1 MSGHGLFVIE
11 AMALGAHIQHQMLRI
26 NHQSGFTLVESMIAA
41 VILAV
46 GVLGVAGMQGI
57 SLTRNVD
64 STELTR
70 ATNLAAE
77 MIERIQYNRKNITQY
92 AIDTSNATPCPQN
105 AATQA
110 MAKGDCDQW
119 VALLSNPQASGLVSV
134 RGVVTVPLLLVG
146 PLATLLNQYPVTVT
160 VSWTGAAGATK
171 VARPKQVVLTTTIS
185 PE

>member
-1 MSGHGLFVIE
+1 
-11 AMALGAHIQHQMLRI
+11 
-26 NHQSGFTLVESMIAA
+26 
-41 VILAV
+41 
-46 GVLGVAGMQGI
+46 MQGI

-77 MIERIQYNRKNITQY
+77 MIERIQYNRKNIAQY
-92 AIDTSNATPCPQN
+92 AIDTGIDIYNPTPCPQS
-105 AATQA
+105 AVTQA
-110 MAKGDCDQW
+110 MARGDCDQW
-119 VALLSNPQASGLVSV
+119 VALLRNPQASGLANV
-134 RGVVTVPLLLVG
+134 RGVITVPVLLVG

-160 VSWTGAAGATK
+160 VSWTGAAGETK

>member
-1 MSGHGLFVIE
+1 MVSGVRIH
-11 AMALGAHIQHQMLRI
+11 MQMPRF
-26 NHQSGFTLVESMIAA
+26 NHQSGFMLVEIMIAA
-41 VILAV
+41 AILAV

-57 SLTRNVD
+57 ALTRNVD

-77 MIERIQYNRKNITQY
+77 MIERIQYNRKNIPQY
-92 AIDTSNATPCPQN
+92 ALDTSNATPCPQN
-105 AATQA
+105 AVTQA

-134 RGVVTVPLLLVG
+134 RGVITVPATPVG
-146 PLATLLNQYPVTVT
+146 ALATLLNQYPVTVT
-160 VSWTGAAGATK
+160 VSWTGAAGDTK
-171 VARPKQVVLTTTIS
+171 VARPKQVVLSTTIS

>member
-1 MSGHGLFVIE
+1 MSEQCLFVIV
-11 AMALGAHIQHQMLRI
+11 ACSGVHRHMKIPRI
-26 NHQSGFTLVESMIAA
+26 NHQSGFTLIESMIEA
-41 VILAV
+41 VILAI

-77 MIERIQYNRKNITQY
+77 MIERIQYNRKNIAQY
-92 AIDTSNATPCPQN
+92 AINTSNATPCPQN
-105 AATQA
+105 AVTQP

-134 RGVVTVPLLLVG
+134 RGVVTVPVLLVG

-160 VSWTGAAGATK
+160 VSWTGAAGETK

>member
-1 MSGHGLFVIE
+1 
-11 AMALGAHIQHQMLRI
+11 MALGEHIQSQVRGITL
-26 NHQSGFTLVESMIAA
+26 QWGLALVESMIAP

-57 SLTRNVD
+57 ALTRNVD

-77 MIERIQYNRKNITQY
+77 MIERIQYNRKNIAQY

-110 MAKGDCDQW
+110 MARGDCDQW

-134 RGVVTVPLLLVG
+134 RGVVTVSLLLVG

-160 VSWTGAAGATK
+160 VSWTGAAGNTK
-171 VARPKQVVLTTTIS
+171 VARAKQVVLTTTIS

>member
-1 MSGHGLFVIE
+1 MSEHGLFVIV
-11 AMALGAHIQHQMLRI
+11 AWSGVHSHMQMPRI
-26 NHQSGFTLVESMIAA
+26 KHQSGFTLVESMIAA
-41 VILAV
+41 AILAV

-77 MIERIQYNRKNITQY
+77 MIERIQYNRKNIAQY
-92 AIDTSNATPCPQN
+92 AIDTSNATPCPQS
-105 AATQA
+105 AVTQA

-134 RGVVTVPLLLVG
+134 RGVVTVPAVLVG
-146 PLATLLNQYPVTVT
+146 QLATLLNQYPVTVT
-160 VSWTGAAGATK
+160 VSWTGAAGETK
-171 VARPKQVVLTTTIS
+171 TARPKQVVLTTMVS

>member
-1 MSGHGLFVIE
+1 MSAQCLFVIV
-11 AMALGAHIQHQMLRI
+11 AWPGKYIHMQMPRI

-41 VILAV
+41 AILAV

-57 SLTRNVD
+57 SLSRNVD

-77 MIERIQYNRKNITQY
+77 MIERIQYNRKNIAQY
-92 AIDTSNATPCPQN
+92 AIDTSNATPCPQS
-105 AATQA
+105 AVTQV

-119 VALLSNPQASGLVSV
+119 VALLSNPQASGLVGV
-134 RGVVTVPLLLVG
+134 RGVITVPATLVG
-146 PLATLLNQYPVTVT
+146 TLATLLNQYPVTVT
-160 VSWTGAAGATK
+160 VSWTGAAGDTK
-171 VARPKQVVLTTTIS
+171 AARPKRVVLTTTIS